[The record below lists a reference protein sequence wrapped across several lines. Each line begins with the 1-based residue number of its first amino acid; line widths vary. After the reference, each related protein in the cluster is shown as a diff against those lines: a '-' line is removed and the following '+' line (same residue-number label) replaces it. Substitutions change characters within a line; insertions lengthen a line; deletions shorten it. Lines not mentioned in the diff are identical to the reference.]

1 MEDFAQI
8 TRDNLL
14 KNIVTIFFVI
24 LISASLVFQFFGLI
38 NCLGFLA
45 GAIILGMSFF
55 IWSSV
60 LSVSILSLHQKMMNK
75 ERLGIFITFRITMLS
90 ILVFTMVMGTLY
102 LMSLLLFSLSSKLF
116 LILGALLIYLIV
128 LQNALIK
135 LWPFIHINYIV
146 SLSEEKI
153 KKILSSSLVYQ
164 QVLMLQ
170 KGSLLKL
177 LETLIIAL
185 VLMVSFSLFLKIGW
199 PFALGLLGVFIIL
212 GFRGALAVSKNNRT
226 SLLLLSS
233 VSEYSS
239 KKVNLLK
246 NEARL
251 ASLVNLFF
259 TILTIG
265 GSSLYLSFFMTPFLG
280 LNQTLEKNFF
290 NVINFASLGL
300 FGLLFFYALKI
311 FTNRLSEK
319 VSIYIFGFLK
329 RVRLFSRKNKL
340 NLLSLVNY
348 FEQKN
353 FSSMIILSLLSIA
366 IVSFIRVATFFLGM
380 NIILNLLLMSIL
392 LMGFPVLFNVSVFT
406 ERLLAVKK
414 DDFWEER
421 RQGTITS
428 KIFYELTLRWSGYY
442 LWVLTIFGAIFSIVW
457 RI

>member
-212 GFRGALAVSKNNRT
+212 GFRGALAVSKNNST

-251 ASLVNLFF
+251 ARAPLKPRIINTPSKPRANGQPIFKNNEK
-259 TILTIG
+259 LTIKTKA
-265 GSSLYLSFFMTPFLG
+265 M
-280 LNQTLEKNFF
+280 
-290 NVINFASLGL
+290 
-300 FGLLFFYALKI
+300 
-311 FTNRLSEK
+311 
-319 VSIYIFGFLK
+319 
-329 RVRLFSRKNKL
+329 
-340 NLLSLVNY
+340 
-348 FEQKN
+348 
-353 FSSMIILSLLSIA
+353 
-366 IVSFIRVATFFLGM
+366 IRVSKSLSRLPFC
-380 NIILNLLLMSIL
+380 SI
-392 LMGFPVLFNVSVFT
+392 ST
-406 ERLLAVKK
+406 C
-414 DDFWEER
+414 
-421 RQGTITS
+421 
-428 KIFYELTLRWSGYY
+428 
-442 LWVLTIFGAIFSIVW
+442 
-457 RI
+457 

>member
-1 MEDFAQI
+1 
-8 TRDNLL
+8 
-14 KNIVTIFFVI
+14 
-24 LISASLVFQFFGLI
+24 
-38 NCLGFLA
+38 
-45 GAIILGMSFF
+45 
-55 IWSSV
+55 
-60 LSVSILSLHQKMMNK
+60 
-75 ERLGIFITFRITMLS
+75 MLS